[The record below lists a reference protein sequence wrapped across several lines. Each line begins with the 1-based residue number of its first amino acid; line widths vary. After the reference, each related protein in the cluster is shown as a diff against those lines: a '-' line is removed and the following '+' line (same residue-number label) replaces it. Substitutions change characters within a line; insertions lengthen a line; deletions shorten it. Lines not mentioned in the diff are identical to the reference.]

1 MKTTILNN
9 FPIRMMRGKTE
20 VMKKQILVHT
30 AILLFL
36 TCSFLLAVAYA
47 QSCENVVQTLNAR
60 LLPAIDE
67 QELINILHT
76 LNNTE
81 NKKLPAKFLTKRE
94 ARLRGWKPGKDLWS
108 IHGLKGMSIGGDRFW
123 NLERRLP
130 DRKWREA
137 DLDYQGGRRGGKRLV
152 FSPVGE
158 RWVTVDHYQTFTEV
172 PPCR

>member
-1 MKTTILNN
+1 
-9 FPIRMMRGKTE
+9 MMNGKT
-20 VMKKQILVHT
+20 QIMRRRVLVHA

-36 TCSFLLAVAYA
+36 LFPFLLAESYA
-47 QSCENVVQTLNAR
+47 QSCEKVVQTINTR

-67 QELINILHT
+67 QELISILRN
-76 LNNTE
+76 LNKTD
-81 NKKLPAKFLTKRE
+81 NKRLPAKFLTKQD
-94 ARLRGWKPGKDLWS
+94 ARSRGWKPGKDLWAIS
-108 IHGLKGMSIGGDRFW
+108 ELRGVSIGGDRFR

-137 DLDYQGGRRGGKRLV
+137 DLDYKGGRRGGKRLV
-152 FSPVGE
+152 YSRDGE